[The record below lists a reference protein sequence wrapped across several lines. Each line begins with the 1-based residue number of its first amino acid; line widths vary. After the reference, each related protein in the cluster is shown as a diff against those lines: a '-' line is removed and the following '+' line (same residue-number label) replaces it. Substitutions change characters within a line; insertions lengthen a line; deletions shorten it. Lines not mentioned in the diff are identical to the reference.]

1 MITVFTGGGRFL
13 AELDLPAVPRAG
25 ERVVLDGLWIVV
37 DVTWELKDGGSTAQV
52 SLEQTMPAATLPS

>member
-1 MITVFTGGGRFL
+1 MNTVFSGGGRFL
-13 AELDLPAVPRAG
+13 AELNLPAVPRVG

-37 DVTWELKDGGSTAQV
+37 DVTWELKDGGSLAQV